1 MKVVKAKLKNYIKT
15 ENFKIIIGV
24 MFIYS
29 LYNVM
34 YLTASYS
41 YIESVLYSYSD
52 TFTILFIIT
61 LFLINTINIIRVF
74 DKNEIYIIRYKT
86 KKQYFKN
93 LVKNI
98 FIKNTILFIIN
109 FIILLL
115 LILLFNN
122 NGFVIDSIG
131 SYEVS
136 NLVYTGIHLLK
147 IFILIQCFSMICCF
161 MYKIGIRFIVWILM
175 SIFIIL
181 HMETPIKEGFIIDE
195 VSEISI
201 NPIDYFRVQEF
212 SSYGFELKVTAIY
225 LIVWILIT
233 VIIFFISSKRIK
245 QIGE

>member
-1 MKVVKAKLKNYIKT
+1 
-15 ENFKIIIGV
+15 

-34 YLTASYS
+34 YLTVTYS
-41 YIESVLYSYSD
+41 YIGSILYFYSNAL
-52 TFTILFIIT
+52 TMLIIIT

-109 FIILLL
+109 FIMLVL

-136 NLVYTGIHLLK
+136 NLVYTGIHLVK
-147 IFILIQCFSMICCF
+147 IFI
-161 MYKIGIRFIVWILM
+161 
-175 SIFIIL
+175 
-181 HMETPIKEGFIIDE
+181 
-195 VSEISI
+195 
-201 NPIDYFRVQEF
+201 
-212 SSYGFELKVTAIY
+212 
-225 LIVWILIT
+225 
-233 VIIFFISSKRIK
+233 
-245 QIGE
+245 